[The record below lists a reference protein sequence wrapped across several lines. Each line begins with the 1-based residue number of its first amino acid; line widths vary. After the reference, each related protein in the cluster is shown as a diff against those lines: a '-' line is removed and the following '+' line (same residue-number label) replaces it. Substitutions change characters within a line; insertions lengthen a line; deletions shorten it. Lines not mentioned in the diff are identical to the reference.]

1 MKKPSHDALNFV
13 RSKDGDLESLMLAAC
28 LTALGIPFSERPAL
42 SVSGDTEPVVN
53 WLFDEQSL
61 DGKFKA
67 SEMIAKWNDKGWI
80 TRADNDHPLAYMAAA
95 MRNLYTLINH
105 HIGQA
110 PNVELVKR
118 GHKTLLIPRGARIP
132 AWPPYQ
138 QVHKGVK
145 RKPPRAA
152 TREVFG
158 KTLSESSF
166 LMKLY

>member
-1 MKKPSHDALNFV
+1 MMKLSHDALNFV

-28 LTALGIPFSERPAL
+28 LTALCIPFSERPAF

-53 WLFDEQSL
+53 WLFEEQSL

-118 GHKTLLIPRGARIP
+118 GNKTLLIPEGTPESQLGLLIN
-132 AWPPYQ
+132 
-138 QVHKGVK
+138 KF
-145 RKPPRAA
+145 
-152 TREVFG
+152 TRH
-158 KTLSESSF
+158 
-166 LMKLY
+166 